1 VYDKVTG
8 RARRSELATPASSER
23 MHVKAAGSGADVV
36 FLDLEDAVAPAA
48 KAEARGKA
56 VAALTSLDWGRTART
71 IRINSLETQWAYRDI
86 VDVVSGARDALDIII
101 VPKVRRP
108 REIWWVSHLLD
119 HLERDLG
126 LDKRIG
132 LEVLIEEAEAVVNC
146 AKIARASDR
155 LEAIIFG
162 VGDFSASQHARVDA
176 NFDPITPYP
185 GDIWHA
191 ARCAVVVAARAAG
204 IAAIDA
210 PFPRYRDP
218 EGYRAS
224 CRQAAVMGYDGKWA
238 IHPDQVPIAN
248 DEFAPTAGQVTA
260 ARATL
265 ARYRSAEDAG
275 TGALG
280 EDGTLIDAAHRRH
293 AESTRA
299 MALTLGLWDE

>member
-1 VYDKVTG
+1 VRDNVTQE
-8 RARRSELATPASSER
+8 ARRSELATPASSER
-23 MHVKAAGSGADVV
+23 MHAKAAGSGADLV
-36 FLDLEDAVAPAA
+36 FLDLEDAVAPGA
-48 KAEARGKA
+48 KAAARAKA
-56 VAALTSLDWGRTART
+56 VTALTSLGWGRTARA
-71 IRINSLETQWAYRDI
+71 IRINALDTQWAYRDI
-86 VDVVSGARDALDIII
+86 VDVVSGAREALDVII

-108 REIWWVSHLLD
+108 REVWWVSHLLD

-126 LDKRIG
+126 LSKRIG
-132 LEVLIEEAEAVVNC
+132 LEVLIEEAQAVVNC
-146 AKIARASDR
+146 AKIARASGR
-155 LEAIIFG
+155 LKAIIFG

-238 IHPDQVPIAN
+238 IHPGQVPIAN
-248 DEFAPTAGQVTA
+248 DEFAPTPDQIKA

-265 ARYRSAEDAG
+265 ARYRTAENAG
-275 TGALG
+275 AGALG

-299 MALTLGLWDE
+299 MAVALGLWEE